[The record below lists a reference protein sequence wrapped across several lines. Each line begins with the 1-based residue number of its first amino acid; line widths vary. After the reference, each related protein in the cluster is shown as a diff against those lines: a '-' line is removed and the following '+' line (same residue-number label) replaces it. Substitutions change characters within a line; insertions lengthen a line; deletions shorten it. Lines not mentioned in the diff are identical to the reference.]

1 MNPKH
6 NFSAVNYIVITI
18 LIILATTILVRGSNN
33 MLQTTLPL
41 FVTYNFGFSRF
52 LVGVLGAIFG
62 LSTFFTT
69 VLNARLE
76 PKTRKTAFIVSMALY
91 TVVFL
96 LYFLTD
102 PFFVW
107 FVTIASGATLGFIM
121 PNIVTA
127 AGLFP
132 DKNVRER
139 SISLYTTSL
148 SLSLILGPLYESY
161 LLKIL
166 PLKDSFILF
175 LPLAAVALCLSPFIH
190 FPDESNKNMK
200 KKFSLNPGFRTAV
213 YLSLSYGIPFILI
226 TLYAGIFAKSVLG
239 ASLSDVTLYYTV
251 FFSTS
256 FLSRLTLSLKKNKAG
271 MLIPVFLTMVL
282 TLLGLGLVYISSEII
297 MFVFAL
303 ALLGIPHGLSYPLS
317 LLYLTRSYGPD
328 ERSSANSY
336 FFSVNTI
343 VMVAGPVIGGYSIQ
357 IIGFRETFLFIV
369 PIALILMLLVTIT
382 IRTGH

>member
-107 FVTIASGATLGFIM
+107 FVTSERDAPRTDFAKIPAYNVIKMKGI
-121 PNIVTA
+121 PY
-127 AGLFP
+127 
-132 DKNVRER
+132 DK
-139 SISLYTTSL
+139 
-148 SLSLILGPLYESY
+148 
-161 LLKIL
+161 
-166 PLKDSFILF
+166 
-175 LPLAAVALCLSPFIH
+175 
-190 FPDESNKNMK
+190 
-200 KKFSLNPGFRTAV
+200 FRYTAV
-213 YLSLSYGIPFILI
+213 
-226 TLYAGIFAKSVLG
+226 
-239 ASLSDVTLYYTV
+239 
-251 FFSTS
+251 
-256 FLSRLTLSLKKNKAG
+256 LK
-271 MLIPVFLTMVL
+271 P
-282 TLLGLGLVYISSEII
+282 
-297 MFVFAL
+297 
-303 ALLGIPHGLSYPLS
+303 GLSENFFFMFLLLS
-317 LLYLTRSYGPD
+317 SGK
-328 ERSSANSY
+328 
-336 FFSVNTI
+336 
-343 VMVAGPVIGGYSIQ
+343 
-357 IIGFRETFLFIV
+357 
-369 PIALILMLLVTIT
+369 
-382 IRTGH
+382 